1 MYRYIVDQP
10 EGGERHHG
18 CFVQIFGRGGQAT
31 VQPIARAARATTKAA
46 NHTYRDIYNVNL
58 YTQQTNKQTNKRP
71 ETAQWTNE
79 AQEEGFPTVSPIV
92 GSYPLMKIPLGK
104 IAT

>member
-1 MYRYIVDQP
+1 MSTYI
-10 EGGERHHG
+10 
-18 CFVQIFGRGGQAT
+18 
-31 VQPIARAARATTKAA
+31 
-46 NHTYRDIYNVNL
+46 

-92 GSYPLMKIPLGK
+92 GSYPPMKVPLGK

>member
-31 VQPIARAARATTKAA
+31 VQPIARAARATTKAT
-46 NHTYRDIYNVNL
+46 NHMYRDIYIMST
-58 YTQQTNKQTNKRP
+58 YTPNKQTNKRP

-92 GSYPLMKIPLGK
+92 GSYPPMKIPLGK
-104 IAT
+104 PAT

>member
-31 VQPIARAARATTKAA
+31 VQLIARAAGATTKTA
-46 NHTYRDIYNVNL
+46 NHIHIYIMSTYIPNK
-58 YTQQTNKQTNKRP
+58 QTNKQTSGNCTMD
-71 ETAQWTNE
+71 E
-79 AQEEGFPTVSPIV
+79 
-92 GSYPLMKIPLGK
+92 
-104 IAT
+104 